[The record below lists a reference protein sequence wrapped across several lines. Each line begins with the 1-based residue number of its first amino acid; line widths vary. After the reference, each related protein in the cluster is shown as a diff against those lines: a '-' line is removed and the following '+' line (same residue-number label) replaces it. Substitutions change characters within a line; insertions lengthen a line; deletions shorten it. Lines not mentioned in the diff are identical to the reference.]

1 MGLYSTTGRSGSG
14 INLSGSVTLDFIP
27 FNIKTVYDETV
38 QYYDTIKL
46 IGTLEQTI
54 HVDTTKLHVYSKIV
68 WYCPFK

>member
-38 QYYDTIKL
+38 EYYDTI
-46 IGTLEQTI
+46 ITHRHI
-54 HVDTTKLHVYSKIV
+54 RTTKLHVYSKIV